1 MMREWNLDPYS
12 LHYFSQNNNLIHP
25 SIRCK
30 PTSTVCGL
38 DICGY
43 PLPTGG
49 YKQPEDNLT
58 SMMETTYGVDSPEDW
73 NSIKKAIN
81 EHFYPVDKPV
91 IGPRWDWDITEAL
104 FGITQGVPF
113 IASTWL
119 TKDGHVVTIIGFT
132 YDDEA
137 TPLKQQEIVLTSVN
151 EIIIHDPYGD
161 RTSGIYDTSKSGK
174 NNRYTAKVFIDT
186 LWRGTG
192 IQIKRKS

>member
-1 MMREWNLDPYS
+1 MREWNLDPQGTRY
-12 LHYFSQNNNLIHP
+12 YSQNNNILHP

-30 PTSTVCGL
+30 PTSTICGL

-43 PLPTGG
+43 SLPTGG

-73 NSIKKAIN
+73 VSIKKAIN

-91 IGPRWDWDITEAL
+91 IGPRWNWTIAEAL
-104 FGITQGVPF
+104 FGITQGIPF

-119 TKDGHVVTIIGFT
+119 SKGGHVVTIVGFT
-132 YDDEA
+132 TDDDAE
-137 TPLKQQEIVLTSVN
+137 PKSVKDIDTSKIK

-161 RTSGIYDTSKSGK
+161 RTSGTYDKTKTGK
-174 NNRYTAKVFIDT
+174 NNRYPSKMFIET

-192 IQIKRKS
+192 IQIKRKK